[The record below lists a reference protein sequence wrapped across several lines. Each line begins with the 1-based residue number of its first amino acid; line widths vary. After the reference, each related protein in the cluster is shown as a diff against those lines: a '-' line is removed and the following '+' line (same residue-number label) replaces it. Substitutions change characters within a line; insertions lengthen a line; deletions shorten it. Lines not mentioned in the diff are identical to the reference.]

1 LTRAVTALL
10 AVALGGLAGCGSS
23 GVKDAGVPGD
33 RWREELQRLVV
44 VQHVDGD
51 TVRVELDESGPAGA
65 AGEEL
70 AVRLLGIDT
79 PESGGPYRDEE
90 CFGKQAARR
99 LAELV
104 PVGSV
109 GYGETDREL
118 RDDYDRTLLY
128 LYVDNDGAPQMV
140 NLRMVGEGYAES
152 LLVAPNDRHIDRIR
166 AAERQAEEQSLGLWG
181 AC

>member
-1 LTRAVTALL
+1 MTRPVLALL
-10 AVALGGLAGCGSS
+10 ALAALAGCGHS
-23 GVKDAGVPGD
+23 GEEGSGSAGD

-51 TVRVELDESGPAGA
+51 TVRVELDEDGRAGA

-70 AVRLLGIDT
+70 AVRLLEIDT

-99 LAELV
+99 LAELM

-109 GYGETDREL
+109 GYGEADREL
-118 RDDYDRTLLY
+118 RDDYGRTLLY
-128 LYVDNDGAPQMV
+128 LYVEDDGSPRMV
-140 NLRMVGEGYAES
+140 NLRMVAEGYAQA
-152 LLVAPNDRHIDRIR
+152 LLVEPNDRHIDRIR
-166 AAERQAEEQSLGLWG
+166 DAERKAEEQSLGLWG